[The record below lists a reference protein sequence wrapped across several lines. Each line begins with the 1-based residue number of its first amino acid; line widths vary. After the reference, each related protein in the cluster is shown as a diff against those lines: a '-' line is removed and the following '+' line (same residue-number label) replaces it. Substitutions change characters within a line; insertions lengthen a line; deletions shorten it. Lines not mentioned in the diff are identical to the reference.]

1 MKESEK
7 TLCVTGLRHHV
18 LDWPA
23 SSESPPIV
31 LVHGWMDSAASF
43 RAVAR
48 ALQARGRRVLAPDL
62 RGYGDTEHIHEH
74 ATYYFPDFVRDLHE
88 VLEALGVARLDLV
101 GHSMG
106 GSVCSF
112 FAGAFPERVRRLVNL
127 EGLGPDVPDP
137 SEGIART
144 RAWITSARAPRRAP
158 RGLRMD
164 DVVGALVR
172 NHPRVPRDVLERVA
186 PTFVRAGDDGLY
198 RWKADPRHRE
208 LGPLPF
214 NRENLIAHL
223 RAITAPKLF
232 VDGGET
238 GWHPRDEAARLDALA
253 PDRRLTLEGAGHMM
267 HWTRPAELAEAIGAF
282 VEAP

>member
-1 MKESEK
+1 MSEREK
-7 TLCVTGLRHHV
+7 TLSVTGLRHRV
-18 LDWPA
+18 IEWPA
-23 SSESPPIV
+23 ASDAPPVV
-31 LVHGWMDSAASF
+31 LVHGWMDSAASL
-43 RAVAR
+43 REVAGR
-48 ALQARGRRVLAPDL
+48 LQSRGRHVIAPDL
-62 RGYGDTEHIHEH
+62 RGYGDTEHIHESS
-74 ATYYFPDFVRDLHE
+74 TYYFADFVRDVYE
-88 VLEALGVARLDLV
+88 VLAALGVDRLDLV

-106 GSVCSF
+106 GSVCTF

-158 RGLRMD
+158 RGMRMD
-164 DVVGALVR
+164 DVVAALVR

-214 NRENLIAHL
+214 NRENLLAHL

-238 GWHPRDEAARLDALA
+238 GWHPRDEADRLEALA
-253 PDRRLTLEGAGHMM
+253 PARRVTLAGAGHMM
-267 HWTRPAELAEAIGAF
+267 HWTAPEGLAEAIDAF
-282 VEAP
+282 LAEP